1 MRFSFLIIDDNDT
14 TVRETLELF
23 ENFPNYF
30 CVGVVKDSQTMIKQ
44 IIKVKPQLIM
54 VQIPI
59 ISDDT
64 NLFFETI
71 KESFQYIDMMPYFIV
86 LAPTPDY
93 ALKAIQSGFSD
104 YILMPVQIHE
114 LGKSLFRFEKRN
126 QVPIVPTICIKSYSD
141 YKIVPLQDI
150 LYLKADNNTTDIM
163 MLNSHNSNCNNGNNA
178 DNGKNDSNRSISNH
192 NKNSFEI
199 NDNNSD
205 NNNVVNA
212 FKTLKYFEG
221 ILPYY
226 FLRIH
231 KSYIVNMNFVSRIH
245 LKKSICYINYNKTLP
260 FSLTYRENVDAII
273 RKISI

>member
-1 MRFSFLIIDDNDT
+1 MSFSFLIIDDNET
-14 TVRETLELF
+14 TVKETLELF

-44 IIKVKPQLIM
+44 IIKVKPQLII

-59 ISDDT
+59 KSDDT

-104 YILMPVQIHE
+104 YIVMPVQIHE

-126 QVPIVPTICIKSYSD
+126 QVPIVTTICIKSYSD
-141 YKIVPLQDI
+141 YKVVPLKDI
-150 LYLKADNNTTDIM
+150 IYLKADNNTTDIK
-163 MLNSHNSNCNNGNNA
+163 LLTSHGNNGKSANMS
-178 DNGKNDSNRSISNH
+178 DP
-192 NKNSFEI
+192 
-199 NDNNSD
+199 NNSKTSSD
-205 NNNVVNA
+205 SIDKSNNNNIVNA
-212 FKTLKYFEG
+212 FKTLKHFES

-231 KSYIVNMNFVSRIH
+231 KSYIVNMIFVSRIH
-245 LKKSICYINYNKTLP
+245 LQKSICYLNHHEILP
-260 FSLTYRENVDAII
+260 FSLTYRENVDSII